1 MAMIIGNDNQV
12 NQMKL
17 STVNAIHAL
26 EQNKTENL
34 FKDRQLGQTD
44 RQLTQAEK
52 HQANQ
57 EKQQATELALR
68 STEIQN
74 TKAYHEGLLG
84 NQSAEL
90 TLKKS
95 QLELEKR
102 KVDNED
108 VPKEVKLLR
117 YLQVEATKQGVS
129 MPESDMYKIIVG
141 MKGKKNV
148 TQEEVAAAIIRQASG
163 NVMEAKKLFEDPTGY
178 AKKANTMAATII
190 LGLKD
195 TVPSP
200 GADGKKSVLDGLDG
214 ADLGL

>member
-17 STVNAIHAL
+17 STISAIHAL
-26 EQNKTENL
+26 EQNKTDNL

-52 HQANQ
+52 HQAAQ
-57 EKQQATELALR
+57 EKQQAAELALR

-74 TKAYHEGLLG
+74 TKAYHEGVLN

-95 QLELEKR
+95 QLELERR
-102 KVDNED
+102 KVDNDD

-117 YLQVEATKQGVS
+117 YLQDEAKKLGVGVS
-129 MPESDMYKIIVG
+129 ETDMYKMIVSTKG
-141 MKGKKNV
+141 RKSLTKEDIAASLMK
-148 TQEEVAAAIIRQASG
+148 QAAG
-163 NVMEAKKLFEDPTGY
+163 NIAESKKLFEDPKGY
-178 AKKANTMAATII
+178 AAKANLMAQTIYD
-190 LGLKD
+190 GLLA
-195 TVPSP
+195 VSP
-200 GADGKKSVLDGLDG
+200 ENGKKKSVLDDLDVNI
-214 ADLGL
+214 D